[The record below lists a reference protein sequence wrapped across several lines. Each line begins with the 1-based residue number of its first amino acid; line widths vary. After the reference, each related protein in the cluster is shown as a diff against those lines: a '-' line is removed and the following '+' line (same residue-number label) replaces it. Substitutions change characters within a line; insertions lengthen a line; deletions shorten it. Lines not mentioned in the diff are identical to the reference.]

1 MQKTVNNTL
10 QNLIARALIMILLVI
25 PVSAYLGTSPVRR
38 GFLYYTGIFA
48 PSVVAAIATGLWTWS
63 WKWFWLTLVA
73 CGAVTVLIQTLLYL
87 AR

>member
-1 MQKTVNNTL
+1 MQKTVTRIL
-10 QNLIARALIMILLVI
+10 RTPAFRALILLVLII
-25 PVSAYLGTSPVRR
+25 PISVYVGTSPIRR

-73 CGAVTVLIQTLLYL
+73 CGALTILIQ
-87 AR
+87 AIA